1 MQGTG
6 GDSSGS
12 SNRSSISTV
21 CKAEELVVVE
31 QDYVGMSEVSSYPT
45 KEGEEEEDGDEL
57 ELGLGLGLGLGTK
70 HKQSSWGDYCRILT
84 AKDFPSMVST
94 SGTTLTRAAV
104 AGTKRAAD
112 SAPQEAGSNSPSSH
126 VVGWPPIR
134 VYRKN
139 SLVNQSRSSAED
151 AIDINKNDAMK
162 MDGNSSSSTAKNNQE
177 KGHGKSSFVKV
188 NMDGVPIGRK
198 VDLNAHVS
206 YETLAQALEDMFHRP
221 SAIRCSGHQDDMIID
236 ARKPSKLLD
245 SSSEFVLTYEDREGD
260 WMLVG
265 DVPWGYA

>member
-1 MQGTG
+1 MFFG
-6 GDSSGS
+6 
-12 SNRSSISTV
+12 
-21 CKAEELVVVE
+21 
-31 QDYVGMSEVSSYPT
+31 
-45 KEGEEEEDGDEL
+45 
-57 ELGLGLGLGLGTK
+57 
-70 HKQSSWGDYCRILT
+70 
-84 AKDFPSMVST
+84 
-94 SGTTLTRAAV
+94 
-104 AGTKRAAD
+104 
-112 SAPQEAGSNSPSSH
+112 SSH

-221 SAIRCSGHQDDMIID
+221 SAISELPFHFFPFFSYI
-236 ARKPSKLLD
+236 LLC
-245 SSSEFVLTYEDREGD
+245 FFFFFGC
-260 WMLVG
+260 M
-265 DVPWGYA
+265 